1 MTFRKAIDKA
11 LAAFEKTG
19 KGEIRGAS
27 LYEMSGKGKNVDYAR
42 IRVEYAV
49 DGDYSES
56 DKTPFMVVVRER
68 DGKITTEV
76 QE

>member
-27 LYEMSGKGKNVDYAR
+27 LWEMSGKGKNVDYALV
-42 IRVEYAV
+42 RVEYAV

-56 DKTPFMVVVRER
+56 DKTPFTVAVSER
-68 DGKITTEV
+68 DGKITAEV
-76 QE
+76 RV